1 MSNYNTEKKKHKVKS
16 HSVGMIL
23 PLYIF
28 TILFVAC
35 PLIYMVALSFAT
47 PGAVHGVEWIF
58 TLDNY
63 KKILEPV
70 YLNTFVQSFK
80 LAVTSTL
87 IIGLVGYPF
96 GYFMAKLPAGK
107 KKKAMLILMLP
118 FWVNSLIRLYGWIII
133 LQKKGILNF
142 VLKKLG
148 IIDKS
153 LKLLYSYP
161 AIVVGIRASSF
172 YDPVCVFQCR
182 KDGLVIGRG
191 SQRSGRRKDQSILDD
206 HLEAY
211 PARPVIWCDPYFRA
225 VHGTVLYSRH
235 FGWK

>member
-96 GYFMAKLPAGK
+96 GYFYGK
-107 KKKAMLILMLP
+107 AACRKKEKGHADPYASFLGEFFDPSVRMDHYP
-118 FWVNSLIRLYGWIII
+118 S
-133 LQKKGILNF
+133 QKKEF
-142 VLKKLG
+142 
-148 IIDKS
+148 
-153 LKLLYSYP
+153 
-161 AIVVGIRASSF
+161 
-172 YDPVCVFQCR
+172 
-182 KDGLVIGRG
+182 
-191 SQRSGRRKDQSILDD
+191 
-206 HLEAY
+206 
-211 PARPVIWCDPYFRA
+211 
-225 VHGTVLYSRH
+225 
-235 FGWK
+235 

>member
-70 YLNTFVQSFK
+70 DPNTFVQSFK
-80 LAVTSTL
+80 LAADKYSDHWTGRLSL
-87 IIGLVGYPF
+87 WLFY
-96 GYFMAKLPAGK
+96 GK
-107 KKKAMLILMLP
+107 A
-118 FWVNSLIRLYGWIII
+118 
-133 LQKKGILNF
+133 
-142 VLKKLG
+142 
-148 IIDKS
+148 
-153 LKLLYSYP
+153 
-161 AIVVGIRASSF
+161 A
-172 YDPVCVFQCR
+172 CR
-182 KDGLVIGRG
+182 KKEKGHADPDASL
-191 SQRSGRRKDQSILDD
+191 SGEFFDPSVRMDHYPSEKRK
-206 HLEAY
+206 
-211 PARPVIWCDPYFRA
+211 F
-225 VHGTVLYSRH
+225 
-235 FGWK
+235 